1 MLPRL
6 TPVSWLDLVRRLRAL
21 GFSGPFEGSKH
32 PYMMRGDRVLT
43 VPNPHRGDI
52 SIDLLKRILDRA
64 GVSRDE
70 WLASEES

>member
-1 MLPRL
+1 MSSLE
-6 TPVSWLDLVRRLRAL
+6 LVRRLRAL

-43 VPNPHRGDI
+43 VPNPHRSDI
-52 SIDLLKRILDRA
+52 GIDLLKRILDRA

-70 WLASEES
+70 WLATDES